1 MKLYAGTTEQFRAD
15 TRMHRLA
22 EKLRAE
28 YTTQIGHRPAPSEV
42 ASWQNSLMALSMLL
56 DQAELNDHG
65 VILEYQLGNTSRRLD
80 AMLTGHSPTSAEN
93 AVVVELKQWSDGS
106 IGPSTADNCVELRI
120 GNRVRRVLHPSV
132 QVGGYQQWLL
142 DNHSVFYETDAVAL
156 AAVSYLHNLQFDPDG
171 ELWSDRHAE
180 SIHRNPIYTGD
191 QSDTLAEFLDRTL
204 SAGGGE
210 TVMARVLES
219 KYRPSR
225 KLLEHTAAMIRAQ
238 SDFVLLDEQRVAF
251 ESVLAEA
258 RDGFH
263 DAKKSIVLVQGGPGT
278 GKSIIA
284 LHLVGE
290 LAKRGYNAMHATGS
304 KAFTENMRRV
314 VGSRA
319 GQSQFRY
326 FNQFGN
332 ADANEIDVL
341 ILDEA
346 HRLRET
352 SANRFTP
359 KAKRTDLPQVD
370 ELIQAAK
377 TTVFFIDDQQV
388 VRPNEVGG
396 TQLILEAAERNGADV
411 TTFELET
418 QFRLSGSK
426 AFLTW
431 VDGMLGLTPEPA
443 NPTWDPEKETFD
455 FRIVGSV
462 EQLDAL
468 IRSKADEGHSARL
481 TAGFCWPWSNPNPDG
496 TLVNDVKVG
505 SWQMPWNAKPDAG
518 RLAPGIPPSNF
529 WASDPNG
536 IDQVGCVYT
545 AQGFEFDYIGV
556 IWGRDLRWESATN
569 DWVGDP
575 SHSHDAIVKRSG
587 DRFTDLVKRTYRVLL
602 TRGLKGCYVYFEDP
616 HLAEH
621 LDARAIQ
628 ARRLRR

>member
-1 MKLYAGTTEQFRAD
+1 MKLYAGTTEQFRTDA
-15 TRMHRLA
+15 RMHRIA

-42 ASWQNSLMALSMLL
+42 ASWQNSLMALSMLV

-80 AMLTGHSPTSAEN
+80 AMLTGHSPTSADN
-93 AVVVELKQWSDGS
+93 AVVVELKQWSNES
-106 IGPSTADNCVELRI
+106 IGPSIADNCVELYV
-120 GNRVRRVLHPSV
+120 GKQVRRVLHPSV
-132 QVGGYQQWLL
+132 QVGNYQQWLL
-142 DNHSVFYETDAVAL
+142 DNHEIFYQTDAVAL
-156 AAVSYLHNLQFDPDG
+156 TAVSYLHNYQYQADG
-171 ELWSDRHAE
+171 ELWSKRHAE
-180 SIHRNPIYTGD
+180 ALHRNALYTGD
-191 QSDTLAEFLDRTL
+191 QSVELAELLNRHL
-204 SAGGGE
+204 SAGDGE
-210 TVMARVLES
+210 VVMARVLES

-225 KLLEHTAAMIRAQ
+225 KLLEHTAAMIKAN

-251 ESVLAEA
+251 ESVLAVA
-258 RDGFH
+258 REGYH
-263 DAKKSIVLVQGGPGT
+263 DPKKAVVLVQGGPGT

-319 GQSQFRY
+319 GQSQFKY

-332 ADANEIDVL
+332 AGANEIDVL

-352 SANRFTP
+352 SVSRFTP
-359 KAKRTDLPQVD
+359 KAKRTDIPQVD
-370 ELIQAAK
+370 ELINAAK
-377 TTVFFIDDQQV
+377 TTVFFIDDYQV

-396 TQLILEAAERNGADV
+396 TQLILEAAERNHADV
-411 TTFELET
+411 STVELET
-418 QFRLSGSK
+418 QFRLAGSK
-426 AFLTW
+426 AFLQW
-431 VDGMLGLTPEPA
+431 VDGTLGIA
-443 NPTWDPEKETFD
+443 PTVDPVWHADRETFD
-455 FRIVGSV
+455 FRIVDSV

-496 TLVNDVKVG
+496 TLVADVKVG
-505 SWQMPWNAKPDAG
+505 NWQMPWNARPDAG

-536 IDQVGCVYT
+536 INQVGCVYT
-545 AQGFEFDYIGV
+545 AQGYEFDNDGV
-556 IWGRDLRWESATN
+556 NWGRDLRSDPATN
-569 DWVGDP
+569 DWIGDP
-575 SHSHDAIVKRSG
+575 SESHDSIVKRSG

-602 TRGLKGCYVYFEDP
+602 TRGLKGCYVYFEGDSSATR
-616 HLAEH
+616 LAE
-621 LDARAIQ
+621 RVS
-628 ARRLRR
+628 RRTRSE